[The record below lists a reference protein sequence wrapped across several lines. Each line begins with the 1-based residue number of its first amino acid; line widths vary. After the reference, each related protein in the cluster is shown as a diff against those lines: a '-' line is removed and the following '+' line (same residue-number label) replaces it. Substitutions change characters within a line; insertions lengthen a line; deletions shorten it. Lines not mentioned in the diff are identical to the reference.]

1 MKKHKS
7 PRHVARR
14 KSAEAAGRQQPTDE
28 GRRRFLRLARNTA
41 IGLSASAGI
50 GFLFVQNVRSSIR
63 EQDLSRVANGTP
75 TIVQIHDPQ
84 CSLCRSLQSETREA
98 LDLFEEHELDY
109 VVANIRTA
117 EGSSF
122 ARRYAV
128 PHVTLLLFDKRGKLT
143 ATLRG
148 QRQSEELGLAFRQLV
163 SR

>member
-7 PRHVARR
+7 PRHVVR
-14 KSAEAAGRQQPTDE
+14 KKSSEASGRQQPSDE
-28 GRRRFLRLARNTA
+28 RRRRFLRLARNTA